1 MYEYQGIVDW
11 LFVALYGAVAMM
23 AVLAG
28 VYLLAARRNAF
39 LRGVEVPR
47 VLRRWAAA
55 FMAAVALSH
64 V

>member
-1 MYEYQGIVDW
+1 
-11 LFVALYGAVAMM
+11 VALYGAVAMM